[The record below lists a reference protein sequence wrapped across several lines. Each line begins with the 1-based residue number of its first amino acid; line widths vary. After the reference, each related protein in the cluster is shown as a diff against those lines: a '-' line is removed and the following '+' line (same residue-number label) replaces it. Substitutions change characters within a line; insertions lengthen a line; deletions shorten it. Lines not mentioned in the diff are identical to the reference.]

1 MARKVDGDGREA
13 GAGQVF
19 GEICELV
26 EVAAEVVRQHHGGH
40 RRSWGDLDAMEFA
53 DGGREHEGHTDR
65 HQVLTP

>member
-1 MARKVDGDGREA
+1 
-13 GAGQVF
+13 VF

-26 EVAAEVVRQHHGGH
+26 EVATEVVRQHHGGH